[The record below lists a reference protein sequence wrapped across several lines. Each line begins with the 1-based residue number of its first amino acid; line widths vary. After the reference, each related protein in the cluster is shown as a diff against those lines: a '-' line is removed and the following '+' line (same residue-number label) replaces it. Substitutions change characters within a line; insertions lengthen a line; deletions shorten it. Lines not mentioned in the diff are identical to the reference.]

1 MTTPIS
7 GHMAFVAIL
16 LDDRGRVTSVATFS
30 TQEALDAWVD
40 GEPEEWT
47 ALVWGTRV
55 DMPEAQDG
63 RTH

>member
-7 GHMAFVAIL
+7 GHLAFVAVL
-16 LDDRGRVTSVATFS
+16 LDERGRVKNVATFS
-30 TQEALDAWVD
+30 TQEALDAWMD
-40 GEPEEWT
+40 LELDT
-47 ALVWGTRV
+47 TKALVWGTRV